1 MLLNLIKQQ
10 LPDIDKITYTSKVH
24 CNQSVNC
31 LSAEWKKLD
40 VKNQKIKKHLFIIHK
55 QLIMSVKIW
64 KAIIQQRKKV
74 LIVSNDMIV
83 DMEANKKISPIFTE

>member
-10 LPDIDKITYTSKVH
+10 LPDIDKITYTSKIH
-24 CNQSVNC
+24 CNQSINC

-40 VKNQKIKKHLFIIHK
+40 VKNQKIKKHLLIIHK

-64 KAIIQQRKKV
+64 KTIIQQRKKV